1 MDKSKLS
8 TRQRFAIISLLLV
21 ITITVLDVFIVN
33 VALPM
38 MAEELHITDS
48 QTIWI
53 VTAYQLVIAM
63 LMLPLATLGDTV
75 SYRKVMLI
83 GVTIFLVA
91 SALCALSPNF
101 TTLLISRIIQGFGV
115 ACIMAVDIAMVR
127 VIYPKEIIGRGLALN
142 AIIIAVATAA
152 APTVAGAI
160 LSVASWQWL
169 FVINIPLGLL
179 AIAFGYKTLPDN
191 TIKAV
196 KERFDWFGTLENMI
210 VFGFLFYGIGT
221 ILKQEHHISSAI
233 LVIAG
238 VIIGIHF
245 CRRESKMKVP
255 MLPIDLFKIRLY
267 RLSISTYTFSFIAQS
282 IAMVSLPF
290 LFFSV
295 MGLNEMKT
303 GLLMTPWPIAT
314 MITSPIAARLAEK
327 YKPSLVAAS
336 GMIIFV
342 LGLGGI
348 IGSANAGPEYVNIG
362 CMALRGTG
370 FGLFQTPNNIVMVQ
384 SSPVSRTGAAGG
396 MQATSR
402 LIGQTLG
409 ATIVTLIFSIISNI
423 QDSVSISLAIS
434 IVFALVAALLSLSRT
449 RHIPQYQT

>member
-83 GVTIFLVA
+83 GVAIFLVA

-101 TTLLISRIIQGFGV
+101 TTLLISRIIHGFGA

-210 VFGFLFYGIGT
+210 VLGFLFYGIVT
-221 ILKQEHHISSAI
+221 ILKQAHHISSAI

-245 CRRESKMKVP
+245 CRRESEMKVP

-282 IAMVSLPF
+282 TAMVSLPF

-295 MGLNEMKT
+295 MGLNEMET

-314 MITSPIAARLAEK
+314 MITSPVAARLAEK

-348 IGSANAGPEYVNIG
+348 IGSTNAGSEYVIIG
-362 CMALRGTG
+362 CMALCGIG

-409 ATIVTLIFSIISNI
+409 ATIVTLIFSIISII
-423 QDSVSISLAIS
+423 QDSVKVCFTIAVI
-434 IVFALVAALLSLSRT
+434 FALAAALLSLSRT
-449 RHIPQYQT
+449 RHIPQYQA